1 MDRKKKT
8 QGKAA
13 DELADLKNRLT
24 ETEETLHA
32 IRRYLVDAFVVTREN
47 GAQVVTLS
55 DASFPYRMMVESM
68 NEGAV
73 TLIPD
78 GTIFYC
84 NPRFNEMVK
93 VDGEKLIGVQF
104 RDLILPEEQDA
115 FDAVFRHAGH
125 NGLRGEFCLRAAEGA
140 CVPVQLSV
148 YRLSTE
154 EVSGVAILATDVSER
169 RQAEEKIRAL
179 ASELTIVEQ
188 KERHRISQILHDDLQ
203 QRLFAIRAQLAF
215 LMDKSGNGS
224 SSSEL
229 AVTVDQIQSWLSEA
243 ITITRNLSNNLS
255 PVVLQGEGLS
265 EALAW
270 LASQMKEQYGMKIEV
285 AAADDFGQLDEHMRV
300 MLFQAVRELLFNVVK
315 HAGTQHAKVHLSREN
330 GTGRIT
336 VSDSG
341 DGFDAAAIMSDP
353 LAAHGLLILQD
364 RLSLLG
370 CNMEIRSSPG
380 NGTIVVIDLPEDNF
394 SVS

>member
-1 MDRKKKT
+1 
-8 QGKAA
+8 
-13 DELADLKNRLT
+13 
-24 ETEETLHA
+24 
-32 IRRYLVDAFVVTREN
+32 
-47 GAQVVTLS
+47 
-55 DASFPYRMMVESM
+55 
-68 NEGAV
+68 
-73 TLIPD
+73 
-78 GTIFYC
+78 
-84 NPRFNEMVK
+84 MVK

-243 ITITRNLSNNLS
+243 ITITRNLSINLS